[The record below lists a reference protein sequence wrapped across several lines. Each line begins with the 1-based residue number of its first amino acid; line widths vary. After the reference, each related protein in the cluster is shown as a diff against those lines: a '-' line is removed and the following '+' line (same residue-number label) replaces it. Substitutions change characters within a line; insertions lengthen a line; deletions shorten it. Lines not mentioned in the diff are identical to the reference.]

1 MRQFAPPLRV
11 SSQPRSDEERPKE
24 DVMMMGRTLTVLI
37 AIGLTGTARTAVAK
51 PEDPIA
57 VVVYVTN
64 QAEIPPSVFT
74 HALAEAT
81 RIYSGIGVSLLWT
94 ESPAADY
101 HFTVRI
107 ISKPLGL
114 HRVID
119 LHALGAAPGTKQMHG
134 KLAYAYY
141 GPIERLAQG
150 SGTDVGLVLGHVIAH
165 ELGHLLL
172 PHDSHTM
179 IGVMGNGWDQAQ
191 VERAKKGELTFT
203 TGQGKAIRERLENG
217 R

>member
-1 MRQFAPPLRV
+1 MRQFVLPLRV
-11 SSQPRSDEERPKE
+11 SSQPRSDEERLEE
-24 DVMMMGRTLTVLI
+24 DEMMGRTLTVLI
-37 AIGLTGTARTAVAK
+37 AIGLTGTARTAVAE

-57 VVVYVTN
+57 VPVYVTN

-81 RIYSGIGVSLLWT
+81 RIYSGIGVKLLWT
-94 ESPAADY
+94 ESSAAEY

-107 ISKPLGL
+107 ISKPLGGD
-114 HRVID
+114 RVID
-119 LHALGAAPGTKQMHG
+119 LHALGAAPGTKQMRG
-134 KLAYAYY
+134 KSAYAYY

-150 SGTDVGLVLGHVIAH
+150 SGTDVALVLGHVIAH

-179 IGVMGNGWDQAQ
+179 IGVMGNGWD
-191 VERAKKGELTFT
+191 RARIESARKGELTFT
-203 TGQGKAIRERLENG
+203 TDQGKAIRERLENG